1 MQRQIEMVREFHNHI
16 HALMREQPQPLDCE
30 KSEEKRVATELRQVL
45 GTCQQLTRDP
55 DDLMARLALSI
66 EELAEWV
73 ESHVHAQGEDR
84 PEICEL
90 LDSWA
95 DRAYTLY
102 GDAVATEIAHV
113 ATEIFAEVHRSNMS
127 KTKASKNELG
137 KGKKGDEFQSPRLSQ
152 FFDAPTDG

>member
-1 MQRQIEMVREFHNHI
+1 VFSRTSWLPFKWVAWGKTSASPRTAGISTFHTTVI
-16 HALMREQPQPLDCE
+16 IRTQPTNIDYKE
-30 KSEEKRVATELRQVL
+30 
-45 GTCQQLTRDP
+45 
-55 DDLMARLALSI
+55 
-66 EELAEWV
+66 
-73 ESHVHAQGEDR
+73 AQGEDR